1 MKKLISMILV
11 LCMMFTVCTGCAAAA
26 EAAPAEAA
34 AAAPA
39 APAEPAGEASAEPT
53 GGSSAGANAGAN
65 DPGTAT
71 STAVKTAVTGEDM
84 KVVTQAYEPVEDLG
98 LDLTG
103 LYTGENF
110 GESLGDKTVA
120 AGETWTV
127 EDNCVVDKL
136 EIEDGAAV
144 EAAFPVIVK
153 FAESE
158 TVANGQIIGNVQ
170 FICDY
175 DEVVAIV
182 HTNDTHGFLE
192 TEPYVKGLTT
202 QLEQSGDYSLVLT
215 VNAGD
220 IYAGGYAAAHVYEGE
235 YIPYIMMDVY
245 DFQTWGNN
253 DAGLTDKGIGTY
265 FLSILGNAN
274 GLTTLLAN
282 QAASETIDIAA
293 YAASYVPTVGVE
305 NFVDMYSDI
314 LSLNEDGTIDYS
326 ALDLEQYNVV
336 AGDNV
341 LDDCVIVETANGTKL
356 GLFGESTQGGSLTDA
371 YFSGGFSTVT
381 VAQACSDALAAAGAD
396 ATVMIAHTGWFSP
409 DSTEASSND
418 TNSAQVAKKTT
429 GIDAIIDSHTHSIIN
444 EGEGHI
450 FSETADATIV
460 NQASCKGEAIGI
472 LYLYLKDGEVIA
484 KDCENLVPSDDGV
497 NGVNPDADIQ
507 AKVDRCY
514 DHLAADG
521 YTTVYATS
529 EYFLNGERISSGD
542 VGGGVR
548 ANETNLGD
556 LVADGILWVAQKY
569 WEGDPISIALYPGF
583 WVRASVNAGD
593 ITLVD
598 ALSVFANPLKI
609 YYAEYTA
616 AELVSLMNTS
626 CSQIG
631 GENNNMFQVSGLTC
645 TYDPATFKVV
655 TLTVGDELIYDN
667 GEYLVGDDWTVGCA
681 AEVGGGNMDIPEGTE
696 IVASNADM
704 AKLWCEFLAS
714 GEYTI
719 YPNEV
724 SPAGRVVPAA

>member
-1 MKKLISMILV
+1 MKKMMSLLLV
-11 LCMMFTVCTGCAAAA
+11 LCMMVSVCTGCASAT
-26 EAAPAEAA
+26 EAAPAEAPA
-34 AAAPA
+34 AEPEALAAAPEA
-39 APAEPAGEASAEPT
+39 PAGEASGEPGAASGEASDTTAAVDINISAET
-53 GGSSAGANAGAN
+53 
-65 DPGTAT
+65 
-71 STAVKTAVTGEDM
+71 M
-84 KVVTQAYEPVEDLG
+84 KVYEKAYEPVEDLG

-103 LYTGENF
+103 LYTGEAF
-110 GESLGDKTVA
+110 EEIGDKTVA
-120 AGETWTV
+120 AGETWSL
-127 EDNCVVDKL
+127 ESNCAVGKL
-136 EIEDGAAV
+136 ELEEGAAV
-144 EAAFPVIVK
+144 EAPYPVIVK
-153 FAESE
+153 FSESE
-158 TVANGQIIGNVQ
+158 TVENGQIIGNVQ
-170 FICDY
+170 FISEY

-202 QLEQSGDYSLVLT
+202 QLEQSGEYSLVLT

-220 IYAGGYAAAHVYEGE
+220 IYAGGYAAAHVYEAE

-253 DAGLTDKGIGTY
+253 DAGLTDQGIGTY

-282 QAASETIDIAA
+282 QSASETIDIAA
-293 YAASYVPTVGVE
+293 YAESYVPTVGVE
-305 NFVDMYSDI
+305 NFVDMYSDV

-326 ALDLEQYNVV
+326 ALNLDEYYAE

-341 LDDCVIVETANGTKL
+341 LDDCVIVETANGTKI
-356 GLFGESTQGGSLTDA
+356 GLFGESTQGGSITDA
-371 YFSGGFSTVT
+371 YFSGGYSTIET
-381 VAQACSDALAAAGAD
+381 AQACSDALANAGAD
-396 ATVMIAHTGWFSP
+396 AVVMIAHTGWFSP

-418 TNSAQVAKKTT
+418 TNSAQVAKRTT
-429 GIDAIIDSHTHSIIN
+429 GIAAIIDSHTHSIIN
-444 EGEGHI
+444 QGEGHI
-450 FSETADATIV
+450 FSDLADATIV

-472 LYLYLKDGEVIA
+472 LYLYLKDGQVIA
-484 KDCENLVPSDDGV
+484 KDCENLVPADDGV
-497 NGVNPDADIQ
+497 NGVVPDADIQ

-529 EYFLNGERISSGD
+529 EHFLNGERISSGD

-569 WEGDPISIALYPGF
+569 WEGDPIDIALYPGF
-583 WVRASVNAGD
+583 WVRSSVNAGD

-598 ALSVFANPLKI
+598 AMSVFANPLII

-616 AELVSLMNTS
+616 AELVSMMNTS
-626 CSQIG
+626 CAKIG
-631 GENNNMFQVSGLTC
+631 SENNNMFQVAGLKC

-681 AEVGGGNMDIPEGTE
+681 AEVGGGDMTVPEGAE
-696 IVASNADM
+696 IVPSNTEM

-719 YPNEV
+719 HPNEV
-724 SPAGRVVPAA
+724 SPDGRVVPAA